1 MTDVLRN
8 FVEAAGP
15 LQALVLVVAYVILTV
30 LLVPGTISS
39 VAAGALFGPVWGTV
53 LTLAGA
59 TIGAVAAFEIAR
71 ALVRE
76 RVRLGWAAAPTPPTA
91 GSEAAAFLA

>member
-15 LQALVLVVAYVILTV
+15 LQALVFVVAYVILTV

-39 VAAGALFGPVWGTV
+39 VAAGSLFGPAWGTL

-59 TIGAVAAFEIAR
+59 TIGR
-71 ALVRE
+71 SRRSRSPVRWG
-76 RVRLGWAAAPTPPTA
+76 VSVCGLGWAAAPTPPTA